1 MIRLRTFVLEK
12 YNSADSHSKVL
23 SFAVGFLNY
32 LAQTNIDPR
41 YVSFKLFLE
50 RPKTKKVK
58 KALTERIITREDIGA
73 VFQRI
78 AAAEE
83 GGIDL

>member
-1 MIRLRTFVLEK
+1 M
-12 YNSADSHSKVL
+12 DSPYPVAP
-23 SFAVGFLNY
+23 FDDGRV
-32 LAQTNIDPR
+32 
-41 YVSFKLFLE
+41 
-50 RPKTKKVK
+50 KTKKVK